1 MSACKHRRML
11 RAAPVLAALTL
22 LAGCAA
28 SHGSA
33 RPATSAAGPRT
44 VRDPVTHTIAVE
56 STTPPHPDGL
66 IVTVHGHNGHALHQY
81 RSWQPYATSHH
92 LGLVSV
98 EWQTSWGRNAQ
109 FLSPQG
115 TYGMIRRA
123 VAREGVA
130 PGRVLLHGF
139 SQGSH
144 ESFALTALDR
154 AQAHLFAMTLAESG
168 GDGRPADPTAGF
180 ARTRWDIYC
189 AGRDPWPN
197 LSGCPAMRRA
207 RAMLRRSGAT
217 VTRLMVDPPAA
228 HGGFLRNARD
238 VNLVLGDFARALAGR

>member
-1 MSACKHRRML
+1 ML
-11 RAAPVLAALTL
+11 RAALTLGALTL

-33 RPATSAAGPRT
+33 RPAVAAAGPRI
-44 VRDPVTHTIAVE
+44 VRDPVTNTIAVE
-56 STTPPHPDGL
+56 STIPAHPDGL

-81 RSWQPYATSHH
+81 RSWQPYAKSHR

-98 EWQTSWGRNAQ
+98 EWQTGWGKNAQ
-109 FLSPQG
+109 FLSAPG

-144 ESFALTALDR
+144 ESFALTALDH

-168 GDGRPADPTAGF
+168 GYGGPGDSSAGLGG
-180 ARTRWDIYC
+180 TRWDVYC
-189 AGRDPWPN
+189 AGRDPWPH

-207 RAMLRRSGAT
+207 RTELQKSGAP
-217 VTRLMVDPPAA
+217 VIRLMVDRPAG

-238 VNLVLGDFARALAGR
+238 VNLVLGDFARALARR